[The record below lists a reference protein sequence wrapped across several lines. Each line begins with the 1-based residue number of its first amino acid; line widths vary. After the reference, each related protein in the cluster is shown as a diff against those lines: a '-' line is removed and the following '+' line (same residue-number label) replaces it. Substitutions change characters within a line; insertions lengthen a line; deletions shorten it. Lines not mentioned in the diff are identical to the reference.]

1 MSTIQR
7 KHDLITKERTNALIK
22 EIITY
27 YKTKMDKE
35 IGVLAAEDILDFFLE
50 SLGKDI
56 YNKAIQ
62 DSKNTIKQ
70 SFENID
76 VELELLLNT

>member
-1 MSTIQR
+1 
-7 KHDLITKERTNALIK
+7 
-22 EIITY
+22 
-27 YKTKMDKE
+27 MDKE
-35 IGVLAAEDILDFFLE
+35 IGVLAAGIFWFFLE